1 MDKLNLAPLVPFGA
15 PPVRLTTS
23 TNPGCTD
30 PAGQSFAPVPTDS
43 ASSRTPC
50 SSPTITSNGEMQH
63 KNQHL
68 GNATSGTVLV
78 SAGSGAVVQ
87 AHGEGGQ
94 FLDKRK
100 TVKAESTGKGLP
112 KNIYAGNRSHMH
124 MIPPTIAV
132 GTTPAVDVTAGVT
145 HPGGLPTNVFI
156 K

>member
-1 MDKLNLAPLVPFGA
+1 MNRLNLAPLTPFEA

-30 PAGQSFAPVPTDS
+30 PASQSFTPVPTDS

-68 GNATSGTVLV
+68 GNASSGTVLV
-78 SAGSGAVVQ
+78 STGSGAVVQ

-100 TVKAESTGKGLP
+100 AVQAESTGKGLP
-112 KNIYAGNRSHMH
+112 KNIYAGNKNHMH
-124 MIPPTIAV
+124 MIPPLIAV
-132 GTTPAVDVTAGVT
+132 CTP
-145 HPGGLPTNVFI
+145 PPLPWT
-156 K
+156 